1 MKTPKVLIP
10 TIVTTIP
17 HCGDCTST
25 GAYIDSKGTLQQWNM
40 TGGLSLI
47 VEMID
52 DLRVN
57 QDIECRHIVQR
68 LA

>member
-1 MKTPKVLIP
+1 MKQQTP
-10 TIVTTIP
+10 TITTTIGTDN
-17 HCGDCTST
+17 HCTSVGT
-25 GAYIDSKGTLQQWNM
+25 YLCSKGTVREWRM

-52 DLRVN
+52 DLRATH
-57 QDIECRHIVQR
+57 DIECRHIVQR